1 MGWQFFCDVDD
12 VTNLELF
19 KFCSLSDFL
28 ICRSGVPIAWKSIR
42 QNQTA
47 VISCKAEIVSTNE
60 CSTKLQSLKYFAH
73 GLLMV
78 EAYDRSKIY
87 NGNKYYVQWDST
99 VTTKYIKHLNISE
112 NMVRKFHQS
121 KDVEMDRVP
130 EIFNPSDTFIQ

>member
-1 MGWQFFCDVDD
+1 
-12 VTNLELF
+12 
-19 KFCSLSDFL
+19 
-28 ICRSGVPIAWKSIR
+28 
-42 QNQTA
+42 
-47 VISCKAEIVSTNE
+47 
-60 CSTKLQSLKYFAH
+60 
-73 GLLMV
+73 MV